1 MALPGSKLY
10 KDAIMNGTK
19 LPTTYEG
26 FSFHSYDTEPLPT
39 IHLTPAEIL
48 EFRDNA
54 FNLYHSNLNFL
65 NRVKSKFGQI
75 AVDNIN
81 EMLKV
86 KLKRKILEKQ

>member
-1 MALPGSKLY
+1 
-10 KDAIMNGTK
+10 MNGTK

-39 IHLTPAEIL
+39 LHLKPAEIL

-54 FNLYHSNLNFL
+54 FDIYHKNPNFL
-65 NRVKSKFGQI
+65 KRVKSKFGQI

-86 KLKRKILEKQ
+86 KLKRKILETK